1 MPSTNTR
8 LAFVIALFTALV
20 WLSDYEVKNRVEFTV
35 GVTVGAIA
43 VLLTAAVLSLLEW

>member
-1 MPSTNTR
+1 MPPTNVR
-8 LAFVIALFTALV
+8 LGFVIALFTALV
-20 WLSDYEVKNRVEFTV
+20 WLSEYEVKNRVEFTV